1 MSEDVG
7 EDAKSVKPLD
17 YALRYARRGW
27 SLFPIRA
34 LLKDRPLIKWSLFAS
49 ANAISINRW
58 WSTWPAAN
66 VGLDCGRSRVCV
78 LDVDIKNDKDGR
90 PALDML
96 ELEYGALPP
105 TRMQRTQTGGLQYL
119 FRGMLPNTVNIL
131 GRGLDTR
138 GPGGMVL
145 LPPSRTAN
153 GRYRWLNNLPLA
165 DVPAW
170 IGERLGNH
178 VHQHVDQEPVADLDQ
193 PAEIEW
199 YREWLRDEAPRSIMG
214 AGGGDVLVK
223 LIVPVGKDRGLT
235 RDTVKDIL
243 AESGG
248 YNDTKCEPAWDHS
261 DDAVNGLYKKVDN
274 GFDYC
279 RANAPGSATAQA
291 DFADDPVTDAEMAE
305 IAAFAAGFDDYRD
318 RRDGETD
325 DDASLR
331 LWAVRSRK
339 VNAKR
344 NAKRRKNTRQ
354 QFKDARDKLLKIGA
368 VEIEGEIAKALTPE
382 AEPVL
387 VAGVYAGDA
396 VPDAATEFGDD
407 E

>member
-7 EDAKSVKPLD
+7 QDAKSVNPLD
-17 YALRYARRGW
+17 YALRYGRRGW

-49 ANAISINRW
+49 ANATTINRW

-78 LDVDIKNDKDGR
+78 LDVDIKKDKDGR

-105 TRMQRTQTGGLQYL
+105 TRMQQTQSGGLQYL
-119 FRGMLPNTVNIL
+119 FRGMLPNTVDIL

-199 YREWLRDEAPRSIMG
+199 YREWLRDEAPLSIMG

-248 YNDTKCEPAWDHS
+248 YNDTKCEPVWDHS

-291 DFADDPVTDAEMAE
+291 DFADDPVTDAEIAE

-344 NAKRRKNTRQ
+344 NAKRRKR
-354 QFKDARDKLLKIGA
+354 
-368 VEIEGEIAKALTPE
+368 
-382 AEPVL
+382 
-387 VAGVYAGDA
+387 
-396 VPDAATEFGDD
+396 AAQWESL
-407 E
+407 